1 MCPPLTCS
9 QLRDE
14 SHALL
19 GCQRA
24 ALGHVGFLLAPSV
37 PRFQDLL
44 PLLPDFRQPALEI
57 ASPAL
62 LQTPLFQNFLAT
74 GMTTYFFKDPNTKR
88 FKQTLIYFDTDTQ

>member
-44 PLLPDFRQPALEI
+44 PLLTDFRQPALEI

-62 LQTPLFQNFLAT
+62 LQTPLFQNFLVT
-74 GMTTYFFKDPNTKR
+74 GMTRGGLLTFFFKDPNTKR
-88 FKQTLIYFDTDTQ
+88 FKQTYLF